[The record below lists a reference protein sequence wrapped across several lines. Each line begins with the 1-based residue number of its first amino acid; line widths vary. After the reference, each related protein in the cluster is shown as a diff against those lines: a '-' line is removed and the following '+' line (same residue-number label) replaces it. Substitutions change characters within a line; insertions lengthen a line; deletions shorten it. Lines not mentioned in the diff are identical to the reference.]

1 MTRRSL
7 VTLVVAALLALALVA
22 VAAAATKSK
31 SKTVTVAKGKTRTVI
46 VASVRTHQGS
56 EREVQV
62 RGDGDQGRQEDG
74 KISKGSA
81 EGGSVCQA
89 KITNRSNGSATVKVT
104 ADDDV
109 EPEQQG

>member
-46 VASVRTHQGS
+46 VAYPDALKDPNAKYKCAATVTK
-56 EREVQV
+56 
-62 RGDGDQGRQEDG
+62 GDKKTV

-104 ADDDV
+104 ATTI

>member
-7 VTLVVAALLALALVA
+7 LTVVLAVVLALALVA

-31 SKTVTVAKGKTRTVI
+31 SKTVTVAKGTTRTVV
-46 VASVRTHQGS
+46 VAYPDALKFPNATYKCAATVTK
-56 EREVQV
+56 
-62 RGDGDQGRQEDG
+62 GDKKKV

-81 EGGSVCQA
+81 QGGSVCQA
-89 KITNRSNGSATVKVT
+89 KITNRSRGSATVKVT
-104 ADDDV
+104 ATTN